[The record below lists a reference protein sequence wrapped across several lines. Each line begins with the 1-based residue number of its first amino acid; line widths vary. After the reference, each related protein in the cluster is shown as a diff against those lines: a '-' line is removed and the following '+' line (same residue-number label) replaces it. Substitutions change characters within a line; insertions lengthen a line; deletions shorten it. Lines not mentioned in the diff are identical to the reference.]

1 MTLPVIRKSDSLTK
15 WNRDQRQLIKAQIC
29 KDISDEE
36 LSLFQEICNFTDLNP
51 FAKQIYATVRGKG
64 DKRKMTVQ
72 IGIDGYRA
80 IAQRSGEYAGS
91 DAPKYD
97 EGLSTFEF
105 FLAGRGTP
113 TIASVTVYR
122 IVKGVR
128 CGFTAEASWQEYSKD
143 YWGNTPDIWLKKPAL
158 MLAKCAESLAL
169 RKAFSF
175 ELQKYNQN
183 DHNLVIE
190 SDDDVDYPIVD
201 RNSKDSIPESPP
213 IEDCKSRERLIDV
226 CDRLGIA
233 QEDYKTWISKAI
245 ANTGSSKKAQSLD
258 KTECDTAI
266 LQLLT
271 NWGLEQNVWNHDNH
285 CSKSFQKLLEESRG
299 MDLEAIASAWY
310 DKIQEKLNAQTIE
323 APVIQEPSE
332 VLF

>member
-1 MTLPVIRKSDSLTK
+1 MTSLPVIRKSDSITK
-15 WNRDQRQLIKAQIC
+15 WNRDQTRLIKDQIC
-29 KDISDEE
+29 KDISDQE

-91 DAPKYD
+91 DAPKFD

-143 YWGNTPDIWLKKPAL
+143 YWGNTPDIWVKKPTL

-201 RNSKDSIPESPP
+201 TSLKISTPDVEPYNSRQVLSDI
-213 IEDCKSRERLIDV
+213 
-226 CDRLGIA
+226 CDRLHIEKDFKKELVINAISMTGI
-233 QEDYKTWISKAI
+233 EKAP
-245 ANTGSSKKAQSLD
+245 NNL
-258 KTECDTAI
+258 TEREC
-266 LQLLT
+266 LT
-271 NWGLEQNVWNHDNH
+271 SGQQMLINWGLSQNVWNADIH
-285 CSKSFQKLLEESRG
+285 CFNSFNKLLEENQG
-299 MDLEAIASAWY
+299 LDILAIATLWY
-310 DKIQEKLNAQTIE
+310 EKIQEKLNNQTLE
-323 APVIQEPSE
+323 TTDPAPILVED
-332 VLF
+332 F